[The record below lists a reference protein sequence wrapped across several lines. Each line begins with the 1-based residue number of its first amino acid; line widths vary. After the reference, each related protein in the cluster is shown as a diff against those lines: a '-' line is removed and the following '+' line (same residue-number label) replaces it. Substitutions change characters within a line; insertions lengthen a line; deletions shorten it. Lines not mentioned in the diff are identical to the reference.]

1 RTPGSPPAGPG
12 APTRSGRHGAGCPAG
27 GAEAAIAYGA
37 EAFQRLKEGH
47 AHVAGMLKGYLLD
60 GDRRDDVVTDLQAFV
75 DQGVA
80 AKTGRSGGVV
90 KTGYAAV
97 KKVKPG
103 IIGRAIDSLLDEFV
117 DAMEP
122 YWAAYQAQP
131 APGFGAY
138 LSGRPQEVS
147 QALLAVTDRR
157 AAKSSRATVTSVYC
171 KLRPKGQEN
180 VIEALPRLGD

>member
-1 RTPGSPPAGPG
+1 V
-12 APTRSGRHGAGCPAG
+12 
-27 GAEAAIAYGA
+27 AE
-37 EAFQRLKEGH
+37 
-47 AHVAGMLKGYLLD
+47 MLKACLLD
-60 GDRRDDVVTDLQAFV
+60 GERRGEVVTDLKAFV
-75 DQGVA
+75 DQEVA
-80 AKTGRSGGVV
+80 GKSGLSGGVV

-103 IIGRAIDSLLDEFV
+103 IIERALDNLLEEFV

-131 APGFGAY
+131 TPGFGAY
-138 LSGRPQEVS
+138 LSSRPQEVS

-157 AAKSSRATVTSVYC
+157 AERSSRAAVTSVYN

-180 VIEALPRLGD
+180 VIEALPRLGDLVERHTR